1 MFCTPTFLIKLVLTS
16 TLVLSNNCFGQYA
29 LNFARQFQSSLHFFE
44 ENNKSFKQISDS
56 LGREDIFIFSIVAPE
71 IGHFNLLKNSLESNS
86 LKVLYVQFGSQ
97 YSDFSIGPF
106 QMKPSFIER
115 CEKQISQ
122 DTFLLSKYAKCLI
135 ATKDARTNRIERI
148 RRLETLEWQ
157 MIYLS
162 VFIEIVDRKFK
173 LKFNSVAD
181 ELKFYS
187 TVYNTGFQKSMA
199 DIEHEYTRKRFPN
212 MSDQK
217 FNYSSVSR
225 EYYQFLMQ

>member
-1 MFCTPTFLIKLVLTS
+1 MHSTRYFLLFFGVITNLI
-16 TLVLSNNCFGQYA
+16 CFGQYSKVYQDEFRKG
-29 LNFARQFQSSLHFFE
+29 NDFFNE
-44 ENNKSFKQISDS
+44 KRAEFKK
-56 LGREDIFIFSIVAPE
+56 LANDINIDERFIFSIVAPE

-135 ATKDARTNRIERI
+135 ATKDTRTNRIERI

-162 VFIEIVDRKFK
+162 IFIEIVDRKFK

-217 FNYSSVSR
+217 FNYSSVSL